1 MIDRK
6 PAFISRC
13 SSAAQVRAAIQF
25 AKSEKLPLSIRGG
38 GHNIAGNAVCEGG
51 LMVDLSPMKQ
61 IVINPASSEA
71 VVAPGVLWGEF
82 DAAAEAYGL
91 ATTGGQVSHTG
102 IAGLTL
108 GGGLGNLMSKF
119 GAVCDNVLSLDV
131 VTADGEMLTCSE
143 TQNTDLFWGMRGAG
157 ANFGVTTS
165 FRYRLHPLGQVLGG
179 LLLHPVEKAKEV
191 FSFYRDFVKQSPDE
205 LYSGIG
211 FLHTP
216 EGLPV
221 VAVVAIYAG
230 SLSEGKDALG
240 PLRSFGPPIADLV
253 RPMAYTEAQKMLDD
267 AVPIGNR
274 YYWKSNFAASISDGL
289 VDVLAEG
296 AADQPSMRSI
306 VMMFRIGGAI
316 RRVPRETMAF
326 DQRDS
331 DFEMSIIANWTDP
344 AHDNKN
350 IQWARHVWSQA
361 QPFVS
366 TSVYLNHLTADEPQS
381 RIVAAYGVEKYRQL
395 RELKRRYDPNNMFC
409 ANHNVE
415 PAHAN

>member
-6 PAFISRC
+6 PAFICRC
-13 SSAAQVRAAIQF
+13 SAAAQVRAAIQF
-25 AKSEKLPLSIRGG
+25 AKSERLPLSVRGG
-38 GHNIAGNAVCEGG
+38 GHNIAGNAICEGG

-61 IVINPASSEA
+61 IAINPVSREA
-71 VVAPGVLWGEF
+71 VAEPGVLWGEF
-82 DAAAEAYGL
+82 DAATEAYGL

-179 LLLHPVEKAKEV
+179 LLLHPVERAKEL
-191 FSFYRDFVKQSPDE
+191 FSFYRDFAKQSPDD

-211 FLHTP
+211 FLRTP
-216 EGLPV
+216 DGLPV

-230 SLSEGKDALG
+230 SLSAGEHVLG
-240 PLRSFGPPIADLV
+240 PLRTFGPPLADLI

-274 YYWKSNFAASISDGL
+274 YYWKSNFATEITDGL
-289 VDVLAEG
+289 VDILAEG
-296 AADQPSMRSI
+296 AADQPSSRSI

-316 RRVPRETMAF
+316 RRVPREAMAF
-326 DQRDS
+326 DQRNS

-344 AHDNKN
+344 AQDDQN
-350 IQWARHVWSQA
+350 IQWARQVWSKA

-366 TSVYLNHLTADEPQS
+366 TSVYLNHLTADEPQA
-381 RIVAAYGVEKYRQL
+381 RVVAAYGETKYQQL
-395 RELKRRYDPNNMFC
+395 AKLKQKYDPDNLFC
-409 ANHNVE
+409 ANHNIQ
-415 PAHAN
+415 PAT

>member
-1 MIDRK
+1 V
-6 PAFISRC
+6 SR
-13 SSAAQVRAAIQF
+13 
-25 AKSEKLPLSIRGG
+25 
-38 GHNIAGNAVCEGG
+38 
-51 LMVDLSPMKQ
+51 
-61 IVINPASSEA
+61 EA
-71 VVAPGVLWGEF
+71 VAEPGVLWGEF
-82 DAAAEAYGL
+82 DAATEAYGL

-179 LLLHPVEKAKEV
+179 LLLHPVERAKEL
-191 FSFYRDFVKQSPDE
+191 FSFYRDFAKQSPDD

-211 FLHTP
+211 FLRTP
-216 EGLPV
+216 DGLPV

-230 SLSEGKDALG
+230 SLSEGEHVLG
-240 PLRSFGPPIADLV
+240 QLRTFGPPLADLI

-274 YYWKSNFAASISDGL
+274 YYWKSNFATEITDGL
-289 VDVLAEG
+289 VDILAEG
-296 AADQPSMRSI
+296 AADQPSSRSI

-316 RRVPRETMAF
+316 RRVPREAMAF
-326 DQRDS
+326 DQRNS
-331 DFEMSIIANWTDP
+331 DFEMSIIANWIDP
-344 AHDNKN
+344 AQDDQN
-350 IQWARHVWSQA
+350 IQWARHVWSKA

-366 TSVYLNHLTADEPQS
+366 TSVYLNHLIADEPQA
-381 RIVAAYGVEKYRQL
+381 RVVAAYGETKYQQL
-395 RELKRRYDPNNMFC
+395 AELKQKYDPDNLFC
-409 ANHNVE
+409 ANHNIQ
-415 PAHAN
+415 PAT